1 MRVSRLVEVLRG
13 AVIATREQALA
24 VGRESERTLLLG
36 TVLLGSALSA
46 AAGFVLAQYY
56 SVDVFTSLF
65 MAAKD
70 CWLDWGRQMGTHCF
84 SDYGMTLGFGMRPNP
99 WAPYPLRLPWNNYE
113 AGGGAGYP
121 PAGMLPQMLFGVLG
135 KWLHAP
141 RLGFWGYQLLLTGA
155 VFTPAVWA
163 ARGARGLE
171 RVVVFVALGALA
183 IPVWGVID
191 RGNSV
196 GFIAPVGLVFLVA
209 LRRQR
214 WGLVAIMVVLAA
226 LLKPQFVLLAVA
238 LFAAR
243 QWRMGGIAAIGVVI
257 SNFVP
262 YLLWPRDFPET
273 IAQSARSLLNYSSS
287 VDTLV
292 GPYNVSFARG
302 IFFIPDKLYDPQWGY
317 VSNGFFDATR
327 SLIGY
332 VLLLLVVVS
341 VLALGRRISPV
352 MGGIALLTTA
362 CLFPGLV
369 FNYYLVFALPI
380 AALVVRDPDGRPESG
395 IFDGFAT
402 RGDRRR
408 AIGICVS
415 LAAALSIVRIP
426 LPGPPM
432 MSPLA
437 GQLGVVGIVGYT
449 PIVHTT
455 AELVPLLWLI
465 ACAVIIISYARRP
478 AAGAQENVPA
488 TSSAVGEPIRAAVSP
503 GDGK

>member
-1 MRVSRLVEVLRG
+1 MSRLVEVLRG